1 VEGEGSLEQVAGRWR
16 LRFVRTLAHPPEKV
30 WRALTEPEHLAVWF
44 PTEIHGERAAGAA
57 LRFVFAGNEGPP
69 IEGQML
75 VYDPPAVLEFRWGEE
90 TLRFQLE
97 PQGAGCRLTFLD
109 TFDEQGKAARD
120 AAGWHACLDVLAYH
134 LDGRDLPWGPNER
147 WAQVHPVYVARFG
160 PEGATV
166 GPPEGHPAATA

>member
-1 VEGEGSLEQVAGRWR
+1 MEGEGSLEQVAGRWR
-16 LRFVRTLAHPPEKV
+16 LRFVRTLAHPPERV

-57 LRFVFAGNEGPP
+57 LRFVFAGDEGPP
-69 IEGQML
+69 IAGQML

-97 PQGAGCRLTFLD
+97 PQGAGCRLTFLN

-120 AAGWHACLDVLAYH
+120 AAGWHACLDVLACH
-134 LDGRDLPWGPNER
+134 LDGREPPGGPNER
-147 WAQVHPVYVARFG
+147 WAQLHPVYVERFG

-166 GPPEGHPAATA
+166 GPPAGHPAATG